1 MEKMQKSI
9 RTFIIIPLVLI
20 WVISPIKKETSS
32 MHTSSKIDLS
42 IFEQSNQAEIEFL
55 IAMKEHADL
64 SNANNYTT
72 KTNKGY
78 FVYQTLSRTAKES
91 QQSLINFLDKRGVEF
106 RSYWIVNAVWAKG
119 DFELIEEIAQRSDVA
134 HIYANP
140 KVRLDFPEQISP
152 EMKPNFFAQEPTDMH
167 AIGWNIERVNAP
179 EVWEAGYTGQGAVIG
194 GQDTGYD
201 WDHPALINQYRGWDG
216 SAADHNYHWHDAIH
230 SGGGVCGPDSLEP
243 CDDWGHGTHTMGT
256 MVGDDGLG
264 NQIGMAPGAR
274 WIGCRNM
281 DQGFGTPATYIECYQ
296 WFIAPTNLDGE
307 KPNPD
312 LAPHVINNSWGC
324 PAIEGCTDPS
334 VLLEAV
340 KNVNYAGIVT
350 VHSAGNSGSACA
362 TIDTPAAIYDESF
375 TVGNTDNDDYIAS
388 NSSRGPVTVDGSN
401 RIKPDISAP
410 GTNILSSI
418 PGGNYSSKSGTSM
431 AAPHV
436 AGLVALLISANPSL
450 AGNVDQIESLITQNA
465 LARTATQTCEGVPGT
480 QIPNNT
486 YGWGRI
492 DAEKSVAAAF
502 PYQLQIQK
510 NTPSNSGYY
519 VPGVPLRFTITV
531 TNTNPFSATNHLI
544 ITDSLPI
551 HTDFFSATTPYTLSD
566 DQIQWELDHLN
577 GTASYE
583 LIVLPPS
590 TYTDTILNEYYGVRS
605 DEFSTQMGCAVSLEA
620 YPYSMILPFINKES
634 E

>member
-1 MEKMQKSI
+1 
-9 RTFIIIPLVLI
+9 
-20 WVISPIKKETSS
+20 
-32 MHTSSKIDLS
+32 
-42 IFEQSNQAEIEFL
+42 
-55 IAMKEHADL
+55 
-64 SNANNYTT
+64 
-72 KTNKGY
+72 
-78 FVYQTLSRTAKES
+78 
-91 QQSLINFLDKRGVEF
+91 
-106 RSYWIVNAVWAKG
+106 
-119 DFELIEEIAQRSDVA
+119 
-134 HIYANP
+134 
-140 KVRLDFPEQISP
+140 
-152 EMKPNFFAQEPTDMH
+152 
-167 AIGWNIERVNAP
+167 
-179 EVWEAGYTGQGAVIG
+179 
-194 GQDTGYD
+194 
-201 WDHPALINQYRGWDG
+201 
-216 SAADHNYHWHDAIH
+216 
-230 SGGGVCGPDSLEP
+230 
-243 CDDWGHGTHTMGT
+243 
-256 MVGDDGLG
+256 
-264 NQIGMAPGAR
+264 
-274 WIGCRNM
+274 
-281 DQGFGTPATYIECYQ
+281 
-296 WFIAPTNLDGE
+296 
-307 KPNPD
+307 
-312 LAPHVINNSWGC
+312 
-324 PAIEGCTDPS
+324 
-334 VLLEAV
+334 
-340 KNVNYAGIVT
+340 
-350 VHSAGNSGSACA
+350 
-362 TIDTPAAIYDESF
+362 
-375 TVGNTDNDDYIAS
+375 
-388 NSSRGPVTVDGSN
+388 
-401 RIKPDISAP
+401 
-410 GTNILSSI
+410 
-418 PGGNYSSKSGTSM
+418 
-431 AAPHV
+431 
-436 AGLVALLISANPSL
+436 VALLISANPSL